1 MTTLDIHL
9 RQQLSDLLKTG
20 NAHMS
25 FEDAVADFPEAKINS
40 RPHNV
45 DYSFW
50 HLVEHL
56 RITQKDIL
64 DYLNDPNYEEMHW
77 PKDYWPAPDATTD
90 RSGWDAS
97 IAAFLADRGA
107 LVAIVEDPKTHL
119 TAGVPSNA
127 DHTILREM
135 FIVADH
141 NAYHIGELGVL
152 RQIEQVWGSRH
163 QE

>member
-1 MTTLDIHL
+1 MTLDTQL
-9 RQQLSDLLKTG
+9 RQQLSDLLKAG

-40 RPHNV
+40 RPKNV

-64 DYLNDPNYEEMHW
+64 DYLNDADYEEMEW

-97 IAAFLADRGA
+97 IAAFIADRDA
-107 LVAIVEDPKTHL
+107 LVAIVEEPNTDL
-119 TAGVPSNA
+119 TAGVPSNP
-127 DHTILREM
+127 DHTILREIL
-135 FIVADH
+135 IVTDH
-141 NAYHIGELGVL
+141 NAYHIGELGIL
-152 RQIEQVWGSRH
+152 RQVDNAWGSSH